1 VPGARLEW
9 PRLAGLLLAG
19 ALALALAHSVYR
31 IPIQVG
37 DSLDVIL
44 VSRHPPT
51 SLSLLEQAA
60 RWSPTT
66 LRPMRYLQARWLS
79 TLADAVGVSH
89 HAAFR
94 GVHAL
99 LVLEIIGLFVWIVD
113 PRRWIDVAA
122 LGFSLTVLV
131 GLHTFDAMLRESFP
145 VNHFAEVA
153 AAALFVVAIAQR
165 PPRLAGQLLALAL
178 LVAGLLLIESA
189 VLLWLLIVAAVAI
202 GMPGVRRWTAVAATV
217 AMVLFVLAR
226 VALEISAPGIG
237 SHSSGW
243 GGATLSGEEL
253 QVMFAGNPW
262 PFYLYNV
269 TGGGLSLI
277 ASEPRFGVY
286 QLLAA
291 RESGSLSPVV
301 IINLTSSLVATALIV
316 ARGLCASRV
325 AFRNW
330 TLEHKTLALGAVT
343 IAASSVLCATYIKD
357 DILGV
362 AGVLYAAMSFMAARW
377 LLELVEEARPSLRLT
392 VAASCLVIAAGL
404 WGFRAVG
411 THYDLRR
418 AAFTSRNDWALQSQS
433 ELAGGPSASRE
444 DVALAAR
451 LRREA
456 LRQPVT
462 SPSFLPDWGERYWVE

>member
-1 VPGARLEW
+1 M
-9 PRLAGLLLAG
+9 LLAG
-19 ALALALAHSVYR
+19 ALALALAQSVFR

-44 VSRHPPT
+44 VSRHPPS
-51 SLSLLEQAA
+51 SLSLFEQAA
-60 RWSPTT
+60 RWSVTT

-79 TLADAVGVSH
+79 TLADTTGISH
-89 HAAFR
+89 HTAFR
-94 GVHAL
+94 GAHAL
-99 LVLEIIGLFVWIVD
+99 LVVLIIGLFVWIVE
-113 PRRWIDVAA
+113 PRRWIDLAA
-122 LGFSLTVLV
+122 LGFALTVLT

-165 PPRLAGQLLALAL
+165 PPRLTRQFLALAM
-178 LVAGLLLIESA
+178 LVGGLLLIESA
-189 VLLWLLIVAAVAI
+189 VLIWLLIVAAVAV
-202 GMPGVRRWTAVAATV
+202 GMPGIKRWTAVTASAV
-217 AMVLFVLAR
+217 MVMFVVAR
-226 VALEISAPGIG
+226 VTLEISAPGIG

-253 QVMFAGNPW
+253 ERLFGINPW

-269 TGGGLSLI
+269 SGGALSLL

-291 RESGSLSPVV
+291 RAAGSMSPVV
-301 IINLTSSLVATALIV
+301 VINLASSLTATALI
-316 ARGLCASRV
+316 AAHS
-325 AFRNW
+325 FRAW
-330 TLEHKTLALGAVT
+330 RQPFRTWALEHKTLALGAVT
-343 IAASSVLCATYIKD
+343 IAASSALCATYIKD

-362 AGVLYAAMSFMAARW
+362 AGVLYAVMAYLAVRW
-377 LLELVEEARPSLRLT
+377 LLHRFEEAAPSIPLMAVAVCLV
-392 VAASCLVIAAGL
+392 VAASL

-418 AAFTSRNDWALQSQS
+418 AAFTSRNDWALQSRS
-433 ELAGGPSASRE
+433 DLAGGESASPE
-444 DVALAAR
+444 DITLATR
-451 LRREA
+451 LRQDA
-456 LRQPVT
+456 LRQPIT